1 MLVDFCDMLL
11 CIYYKTLTIYK
22 FTEVKLTMHIGIVKL
37 CRTVTTDG
45 NIFNQAIEVKITVH
59 IGFVK

>member
-1 MLVDFCDMLL
+1 MLL

-22 FTEVKLTMHIGIVKL
+22 FTEAKLTMHIGIVKL

-45 NIFNQAIEVKITVH
+45 NIFNQAIEAKITVH